1 METKLINRFDAGE
14 IEAWDDAFEKV
25 ENYLRAHRFQSKVLL
40 AEVVPEILARAHER
54 YDRDSTQDP
63 VRLASEE
70 ADRKLVSWFEEMM
83 YGDEEQSPVAI
94 GARGRL
100 ALLLMDAPRRWP
112 QYMLRPRPELPD
124 EFVKEFRKSF
134 LKSGPDMDLTHMVPK
149 QIDLGPI
156 TQMAESTITQL
167 AKWPWVRSLI
177 LWGAIV
183 GVFVYLFWLTR

>member
-1 METKLINRFDAGE
+1 METKLITRFEADKLD
-14 IEAWDDAFEKV
+14 AWDDAFEKV

-54 YDRDSTQDP
+54 YEVDKSLDP

-70 ADRKLVSWFEEMM
+70 ADHKLESWFEELM
-83 YGDEEQSPVAI
+83 YEDVDATVAI

-124 EFVKEFRKSF
+124 EFVEEFRRSY
-134 LKSGPDMDLTHMVPK
+134 LNAGPEMDLTHMVPQK
-149 QIDLGPI
+149 IDLGPI

-167 AKWPWVRSLI
+167 AKWPWVRSLL
-177 LWGAIV
+177 LWGGIV
-183 GVFVYLFWLTR
+183 ALFVYLFLLTR

>member
-1 METKLINRFDAGE
+1 METKLITRFEADKLD
-14 IEAWDDAFEKV
+14 AWDDAFEKV

-54 YDRDSTQDP
+54 YEVDKSLDP

-70 ADRKLVSWFEEMM
+70 ADHKLESWFEELM
-83 YGDEEQSPVAI
+83 YEDVDATVAI

-124 EFVKEFRKSF
+124 EFVEEFRRSY
-134 LKSGPDMDLTHMVPK
+134 LNAGPEMDLTHMVPQ

-167 AKWPWVRSLI
+167 AKWPWVRSLL
-177 LWGAIV
+177 LWGGIV
-183 GVFVYLFWLTR
+183 ALFVYLFLLTR